1 MELSRLTLFPVKGL
15 RGIDVPSRRVGPR
28 GLDGDRRWM
37 VVDASGRFL
46 SQRSHPR
53 MVLVDAE
60 LAEGGDLLRLHAPE
74 MSPLEL
80 PARPE
85 EDELPG
91 GVARLSVTIWNDA
104 LELPAPSPD
113 ADAWMSAFLGD
124 PVRLVYQPEGA
135 RRPVDPA
142 FAPEAEV
149 SLADGYPMLLV
160 SEASLAELNRRLD
173 APVPMDRFRPNVVV
187 RGAAEP
193 HAEDGW
199 THFRLGPVPCRG
211 VKPCARC
218 AVTTVHTETGERGKE
233 PLRTLATYRARDG
246 KVWFGQNVVP
256 DGVGTLSVGD
266 PVRVER
272 SVPLAGTFPAPPR

>member
-1 MELSRLTLFPVKGL
+1 MQISRLTLFPVKGL
-15 RGIDVPSRRVGPR
+15 RGIDVPVRRLGPR

-37 VVDASGRFL
+37 VVDSSGRFL
-46 SQRSHPR
+46 SQRTHPR
-53 MVLVDAE
+53 MVLVE
-60 LAEGGDLLRLHAPE
+60 TELLAEGDLLRLHAPA
-74 MSPLEL
+74 MPPLEL

-85 EDELPG
+85 GSDRASGAP
-91 GVARLSVTIWNDA
+91 LSVTVWNDA

-124 PVRLVYQPEGA
+124 PVRLVYQPETA

-142 FAPEAEV
+142 YAPGAEV
-149 SLADGYPMLLV
+149 SLADGYPILLA
-160 SEASLAELNRRLD
+160 SEASLDELNRRL
-173 APVPMDRFRPNVVV
+173 AEPVPMDRFRPNLVVA
-187 RGAAEP
+187 GATEP

-199 THFRLGPVPCRG
+199 TRFFLGDVPCLG

-218 AVTTVHTETGERGKE
+218 AVTTVDTRTGEKGKE
-233 PLRTLATYRARDG
+233 PLRTLARYRGHDG

-256 DGVGTLSVGD
+256 EGTGTVRIGD

-272 SVPLAGTFPAPPR
+272 SVPLAGTFPPPPR